1 MTHYK
6 SAKDLSQKFRH
17 AYIMHRKILSFCSLK
32 QSYSKKNYSSGVIIL
47 NLFLFRRLKQTPIN
61 SKTIILQFNQIQNP
75 IKQQLYMQMQKLSL
89 HFPSPSSDL
98 GNSLS
103 TTSTKLVLDMT
114 RTCPFIFQTMPS
126 PFSFRVLDSFMTV
139 HLLLM
144 TVQLQLFQ
152 ILPLF
157 HSNNNNKNNRSWNAN
172 TVIELAIWK
181 IIVLIFIHV
190 STVIKPA
197 ILHTDASEINILQE
211 QRFILDGSLL
221 GNGHQQ
227 PRRYSKHMSELVP
240 EYWTILQLSFLHLLT
255 LYLTG
260 GEMMVIYKLQSHIK
274 RAWATTCHTSFR
286 VVARDKDAWTC
297 LQLAIW
303 DTSSSR
309 RLQLL
314 AIFGRVPGIAL
325 SIPELLVILKPSQ
338 VETSIFRL
346 KF

>member
-1 MTHYK
+1 
-6 SAKDLSQKFRH
+6 
-17 AYIMHRKILSFCSLK
+17 MHRKILSFYSWK
-32 QSYSKKNYSSGVIIL
+32 QSYNKKNYSSGVIIL
-47 NLFLFRRLKQTPIN
+47 NLFLFRKLKETPIN
-61 SKTIILQFNQIQNP
+61 NKTLMLKIMCLIQQQI
-75 IKQQLYMQMQKLSL
+75 YMQMQKLSV
-89 HFPSPSSDL
+89 HFPSPLSDL
-98 GNSLS
+98 GNNLS
-103 TTSTKLVLDMT
+103 TTSTELVLDMT

-181 IIVLIFIHV
+181 ITVLIFIHL
-190 STVIKPA
+190 STVIKLA
-197 ILHTDASEINILQE
+197 ILHTDASKTNVLQE

-240 EYWTILQLSFLHLLT
+240 EYWTVLQLSFLHLLT

-286 VVARDKDAWTC
+286 VVARDKDAPEHAFSWQSGT
-297 LQLAIW
+297 LPLAEDFSFLPASEEFQKQNW
-303 DTSSSR
+303 GHF
-309 RLQLL
+309 L
-314 AIFGRVPGIAL
+314 
-325 SIPELLVILKPSQ
+325 
-338 VETSIFRL
+338 
-346 KF
+346 